1 MSKHTTFSDDTYD
14 YEEMDL
20 EIYGSKNKAS
30 ADFLAKEI
38 AESAMPEA
46 KNGKTE

>member
-20 EIYGSKNKAS
+20 EIHGSKNQAA

-38 AESAMPEA
+38 AENAIPES
-46 KNGKTE
+46 KNKK